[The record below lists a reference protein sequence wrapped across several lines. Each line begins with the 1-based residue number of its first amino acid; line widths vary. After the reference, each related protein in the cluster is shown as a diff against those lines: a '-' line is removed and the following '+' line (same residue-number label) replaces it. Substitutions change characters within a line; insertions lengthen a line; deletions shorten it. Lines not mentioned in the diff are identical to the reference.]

1 MKRYKIQPGIVLTQV
16 CGESLLVATRLARGK
31 CPYVKQL
38 NATGAYFW
46 TLLEQG
52 IEPDR
57 MVLSAAQ
64 HYGVSPERVG
74 PGLLQFLE
82 DLEKSGYLLGEE
94 SA

>member
-1 MKRYKIQPGIVLTQV
+1 MTRYNIQPGVVLVEV
-16 CGESLLVATRLARGK
+16 CGEQMLVAARAARDK

-52 IEPDR
+52 FAPDE
-57 MVLSAAQ
+57 MVSTAAA
-64 HYGVSPERVG
+64 HYRVEPERIR

-82 DLEKSGYLLGEE
+82 DLRQNGYLLTED
-94 SA
+94 SL